1 MTADGRENGAPPDRP
16 RKPRRQQATNN
27 DAELARSFLI
37 GCGVL
42 IVVFLVGSGII
53 ALFWLR

>member
-1 MTADGRENGAPPDRP
+1 MGNDGRAPDKP